1 MKQIS
6 GFPNWI
12 AIHNS
17 KDHTE
22 TRHGGIKKEK
32 HLVRKV
38 RPKLPSFPQIYDV
51 HDFSKFMIQYG

>member
-12 AIHNS
+12 VIHNYT
-17 KDHTE
+17 DHTE
-22 TRHGGIKKEK
+22 TGYGGIKKEK

-38 RPKLPSFPQIYDV
+38 RPKLPSFPQIYEV
-51 HDFSKFMIQYG
+51 L